1 MVKDKERSVNPA
13 AAARK
18 ADKLKAIK
26 KNKSSTQALRNEKL
40 ARRNPE
46 RLQTQIADLK
56 ALESKGDLKPREK
69 SILDELEKDLRAI
82 NRARDALGDKAPR
95 FGSGSGSY
103 RRDGDGNGHGN
114 VLGKRRHDGQRK
126 EFQEPTSD
134 NGSVTD
140 EDVRRIP
147 MPKDTPPPLPRSHR
161 RPPQHQG
168 TDANNEP
175 LGVGQGTD
183 RMALPAKP
191 LQTQTTYTSAPQIRD
206 LKLEAVKRFVPNIVR
221 KKQQAV
227 RGVGGLVEPE
237 ELDRLE
243 MEGYGAG
250 AGAKKDS
257 ALVVPADPEIPAD
270 TGGEEARRLA
280 EEEERFRREMEME
293 MEMEMETEGEVA
305 MEGVED
311 TSIDPPPLKSQ
322 ETTSRTRRLLQPLV
336 EDVSDEDI

>member
-1 MVKDKERSVNPA
+1 MAKDKERSVNPA

-18 ADKLKAIK
+18 AEKLKAIK

-95 FGSGSGSY
+95 FGSGGGTY
-103 RRDGDGNGHGN
+103 RRDANGNGNGN
-114 VLGKRRHDGQRK
+114 ILGKRRHDGQRK

-134 NGSVTD
+134 DGSVTD

-161 RPPQHQG
+161 RPTQHQG
-168 TDANNEP
+168 TDANSEP

-183 RMALPAKP
+183 RLALPAKI

-206 LKLEAVKRFVPNIVR
+206 LKLEAVKRFVPNVVR

-250 AGAKKDS
+250 AGAGAKKKSAPVDS
-257 ALVVPADPEIPAD
+257 ANAESPAD
-270 TGGEEARRLA
+270 TEGEEAKRLA

-293 MEMEMETEGEVA
+293 TEAEVGMEDVQ
-305 MEGVED
+305 D
-311 TSIDPPPLKSQ
+311 TSIHPPPLEPQ
-322 ETTSRTRRLLQPLV
+322 ETTSRTRTPFQPLV
-336 EDVSDEDI
+336 EDVSDEDL